1 MANDVTEYLAEL
13 KGLLG
18 SLTSQEQDDVME
30 FYSEYLQD
38 AGVVTR
44 SEVESRLGTPK
55 QLARKVLADYSI
67 KDSQKQT
74 KESKRTIKDQN
85 ATNKSNVTMI
95 WLVILAIASSPVTI
109 PLALGVLLVLA
120 GAILAVLGV
129 LFAAIMGVLG
139 VGAIALFAIYVGIM
153 MIPGHLIVDAQSSNP
168 TDASNIF
175 LGAGQFTFN
184 NADLNNWTSIFGM
197 NQASADQFIKDMATT
212 PLEEAGKT
220 YDLTGFQLNTNNQRF
235 VAATAGLK
243 WQFDWGSE

>member
-18 SLTSQEQDDVME
+18 SLTTQEQDDVME

-67 KDSQKQT
+67 KDSQKQAREN
-74 KESKRTIKDQN
+74 KSTIKDQK

-95 WLVILAIASSPVTI
+95 WMVILAIASSPVTI

-129 LFAAIMGVLG
+129 LFAAIVGVLG

-153 MIPGHLIVDAQSSNP
+153 MIPGHLAVAL
-168 TDASNIF
+168 F
-175 LGAGQFTFN
+175 YLGAG
-184 NADLNNWTSIFGM
+184 
-197 NQASADQFIKDMATT
+197 
-212 PLEEAGKT
+212 
-220 YDLTGFQLNTNNQRF
+220 
-235 VAATAGLK
+235 VAAIGALLIGVPLALSILSWLIKMTALAISWLYRK
-243 WQFDWGSE
+243 ITKTQPTVKKEDHHEKVD

>member
-44 SEVESRLGTPK
+44 SEVESRLGTTK

-153 MIPGHLIVDAQSSNP
+153 MIPGHLAVAL
-168 TDASNIF
+168 F
-175 LGAGQFTFN
+175 YLGAGVT
-184 NADLNNWTSIFGM
+184 AIGVLLIGVPLALSIL
-197 NQASADQFIKDMATT
+197 SWLIKMTALAISWLYHKITKT
-212 PLEEAGKT
+212 QPTVKKEAHHET
-220 YDLTGFQLNTNNQRF
+220 ID
-235 VAATAGLK
+235 
-243 WQFDWGSE
+243 

>member
-18 SLTSQEQDDVME
+18 SLTTQEQDDVME

-44 SEVESRLGTPK
+44 SEVESRLGTHK

-67 KDSQKQT
+67 KDSQKQAREN
-74 KESKRTIKDQN
+74 KSTIKDQK

-95 WLVILAIASSPVTI
+95 WMVILAIASSPVTI

-129 LFAAIMGVLG
+129 LFAAIVGVLG

-153 MIPGHLIVDAQSSNP
+153 MIPGHLAVAL
-168 TDASNIF
+168 F
-175 LGAGQFTFN
+175 YLGAG
-184 NADLNNWTSIFGM
+184 
-197 NQASADQFIKDMATT
+197 
-212 PLEEAGKT
+212 
-220 YDLTGFQLNTNNQRF
+220 
-235 VAATAGLK
+235 VAAIGALLIGVPLALSILSWLIKMTALAISWLYRK
-243 WQFDWGSE
+243 ITKIQPTVKKEDHHEKVD

>member
-1 MANDVTEYLAEL
+1 MTNDVTEYLAEL

-18 SLTSQEQDDVME
+18 SLTTQEQDDVME

-67 KDSQKQT
+67 KDSQKQAREN
-74 KESKRTIKDQN
+74 KSTIKDQK

-95 WLVILAIASSPVTI
+95 WMVILAIASSPVTI

-120 GAILAVLGV
+120 GAIFAVLGV
-129 LFAAIMGVLG
+129 LFAAIVGVLG

-153 MIPGHLIVDAQSSNP
+153 MIPGHLAVAL
-168 TDASNIF
+168 F
-175 LGAGQFTFN
+175 YLGSG
-184 NADLNNWTSIFGM
+184 
-197 NQASADQFIKDMATT
+197 
-212 PLEEAGKT
+212 
-220 YDLTGFQLNTNNQRF
+220 
-235 VAATAGLK
+235 VAAIGALLIGVPLALSILSWLIKMTALAISWLYHK
-243 WQFDWGSE
+243 ITKTQPTVKKEAHHEKVD

>member
-153 MIPGHLIVDAQSSNP
+153 MIPGHLAVAL
-168 TDASNIF
+168 F
-175 LGAGQFTFN
+175 YLGAGVT
-184 NADLNNWTSIFGM
+184 AIGVLLIGVPLALSIL
-197 NQASADQFIKDMATT
+197 SWLIKMTALAISWLYHKITKT
-212 PLEEAGKT
+212 QPTVKKEAHHET
-220 YDLTGFQLNTNNQRF
+220 ID
-235 VAATAGLK
+235 
-243 WQFDWGSE
+243 

>member
-18 SLTSQEQDDVME
+18 SLTTQEQDDVME

-67 KDSQKQT
+67 KDSQKQAREN
-74 KESKRTIKDQN
+74 KSTIKDQK

-95 WLVILAIASSPVTI
+95 WMVILAIASSPVTI
-109 PLALGVLLVLA
+109 PLALGVLLVLV
-120 GAILAVLGV
+120 GAIFAVLGV
-129 LFAAIMGVLG
+129 LFAAIVGVLG

-153 MIPGHLIVDAQSSNP
+153 MIPGHLAVAL
-168 TDASNIF
+168 F
-175 LGAGQFTFN
+175 YLGAG
-184 NADLNNWTSIFGM
+184 
-197 NQASADQFIKDMATT
+197 
-212 PLEEAGKT
+212 
-220 YDLTGFQLNTNNQRF
+220 
-235 VAATAGLK
+235 VAAIGAILIGVPLALSILSWLIKMTALAISWLYHK
-243 WQFDWGSE
+243 ITKTQPTVKKEAHHEKVD